1 MCTLYARLHDLCTM
15 HCIQWPITRLQCMHS
30 CVCGW
35 YALLRKHNVWSSGV
49 NSLTYCSI
57 FLAMSATSILTFL
70 WYQFVFCCMQ
80 EKLEVS
86 NVQGII
92 CGHRRTKILPV
103 RTWEIMIHGSVPS
116 KWSRC
121 QRTTPCFIF
130 LWLEEDFHWTQ
141 TWKSLDTFGALL
153 WFAFSSGSKVVI
165 G

>member
-15 HCIQWPITRLQCMHS
+15 HCIQWPITRLQCMHP

-35 YALLRKHNVWSSGV
+35 YALLRRHNVWSSGV
-49 NSLTYCSI
+49 NFLTYCSI

-70 WYQFVFCCMQ
+70 WYQFVFCCTQ

-92 CGHRRTKILPV
+92 RGHRRTKVLPV

-130 LWLEEDFHWTQ
+130 FVIRRRFPLNPDLKILGYFW
-141 TWKSLDTFGALL
+141 SII
-153 WFAFSSGSKVVI
+153 VVRLF
-165 G
+165 